1 MGRIK
6 TTVIKNKGQKLFSKH
21 NEEFTNDFNQN
32 KKVIDKLTRIP
43 SKKIRNILAGY
54 VTRLKKTVKDW
65 EVS

>member
-6 TTVIKNKGQKLFSKH
+6 TTAIKTKGQKLFSKH
-21 NEEFTNDFNQN
+21 KDRFTTDYQKN
-32 KKVIDKLTRIP
+32 KKLIDEFAHVP

-65 EVS
+65 EVN